1 MYIYEESLYE
11 HPPVF
16 AWLSSGTPV
25 EAKYERE
32 SIAKWAFVGG
42 EVVSQATA

>member
-1 MYIYEESLYE
+1 MFGEKFGL
-11 HPPVF
+11 F
-16 AWLSSGTPV
+16 AFGTPV